1 MRKRPRFDVLQG
13 DREVV
18 PRWVAVFLLLNGLF
32 MNSNLDQSFESCRL
46 IARHHAKSFYF
57 SSFFLPPAKQKAA
70 YAIYAFCRH
79 ADDLLDVSA
88 NHGRGGQREE
98 LKQLLVSLYE
108 DRFVEAP
115 FGQAFH
121 QTVSVYKIPRNYFEE
136 LIEGVCSDRGPV
148 RIANFEELTKYCYRV
163 ASVVGLMMSK
173 IFGLSDPRGEKH
185 AIELGMAMQLT
196 NILRD
201 VREDH
206 ERDRIYLPQDEMAKF
221 GVAGDDIRDQ
231 RVNGALT
238 ALMKFQIERARRF
251 YQESEKGIPML
262 ANDGSQFT
270 VWAMRWIYAGILD
283 EIENANYDVYRRR
296 ARVGLFRKLCLAWH
310 AWRCCRNPSPL

>member
-1 MRKRPRFDVLQG
+1 
-13 DREVV
+13 
-18 PRWVAVFLLLNGLF
+18 
-32 MNSNLDQSFESCRL
+32 MNSHLDQSFESCRL

-88 NHGRGGQREE
+88 NHALGGYREQ
-98 LKQLLVSLYE
+98 LTQLLDRLYRGQFE
-108 DRFVEAP
+108 GLL
-115 FGQAFH
+115 FGEAFH
-121 QTVSVYKIPRNYFEE
+121 RTISDYAIPQSYFEE
-136 LIEGVCSDRGPV
+136 LIEGVCSDRGRV
-148 RIANFEELTKYCYRV
+148 RIANFDELAKYCYRV

-173 IFGLSDPRGEKH
+173 IFGLSDPHGEKY
-185 AIELGMAMQLT
+185 AMELGTAMQLT

-201 VREDH
+201 VREDY
-206 ERDRIYLPQDEMAKF
+206 ERDRIYLPQDEMTKF
-221 GVAGDDIRDQ
+221 GVTGDDIQNR
-231 RVNGALT
+231 RVHEAFT

-262 ANDGSQFT
+262 TNDGSQFT

-283 EIENANYDVYRRR
+283 EIEKADYDVYRRR
-296 ARVGLFRKLCLAWH
+296 ARVSLFRKLCLAWH
-310 AWRCCRNPSPL
+310 SWRCCRNPSPL